1 MLLQVAI
8 IDVRDTSAVESIQS
22 QVNRD
27 QNAKNGKSKS
37 NGSSAALVSD
47 VEANAVLGVRE
58 LIDSLLKTVAEKMK
72 SIGSS
77 PSLAT
82 LTSAFKDALAQHAS
96 TNSNKIEKFK
106 GTKALEDAGS
116 IARVQLA
123 GLLESHFR
131 RVLTAYVSASKVN
144 FDRGAAKILPSTSL
158 KSKLRKLAET
168 VHSKFVTSAAS
179 LQKGNRQ

>member
-1 MLLQVAI
+1 MAI
-8 IDVRDTSAVESIQS
+8 EGIQS
-22 QVNRD
+22 QVSKD
-27 QNAKNGKSKS
+27 QNSSKGKTKKNVTAPVAINDS
-37 NGSSAALVSD
+37 
-47 VEANAVLGVRE
+47 EAIAVLGMRE
-58 LIDSLLKTVAEKMK
+58 LIDSLLATVTEKMR

-82 LTSAFKDALAQHAS
+82 LTSAFKDVLAQHAT
-96 TNSNKIEKFK
+96 TNADKIEKLR
-106 GTKALEDAGS
+106 GTQAMQDAGG

-144 FDRGAAKILPSTSL
+144 FDRGAAKILPGTSL

-168 VHSKFVTSAAS
+168 VHAKFETSAAA
-179 LQKGNRQ
+179 LQKGNLTSILLAFDSLL